1 MERKDRPV
9 PDLVID
15 ARDMEPPEPFV
26 ATLDAL
32 DTMDPKHTLLL
43 IINREPHPLYRAL
56 NNKGYAYQTDITP
69 DYTFE
74 ILIWRK

>member
-1 MERKDRPV
+1 
-9 PDLVID
+9 
-15 ARDMEPPEPFV
+15 
-26 ATLDAL
+26 
-32 DTMDPKHTLLL
+32 MDPKHTLLL

-56 NNKGYAYQTDITP
+56 HNKGYAYQTDITP